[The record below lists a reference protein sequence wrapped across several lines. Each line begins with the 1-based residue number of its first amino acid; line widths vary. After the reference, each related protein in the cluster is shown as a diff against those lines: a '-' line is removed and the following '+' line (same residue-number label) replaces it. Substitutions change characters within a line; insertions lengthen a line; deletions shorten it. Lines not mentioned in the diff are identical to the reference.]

1 MAIVNVKHRVW
12 QSAFV
17 LGVAAI
23 LGAATR
29 LAPRALVHV
38 DSVGIRGVQLNESG
52 LVGRVLIY
60 ARGPAR
66 VGFGGEEPRVLTD
79 TVRLRSLPSFTV
91 DVTDSDVHIEL
102 VGGQLPGGGV
112 LTVGGAVTGGPA
124 THVSATGRHLVLL
137 HGGVGIRVLDGG
149 DAKPAR

>member
-1 MAIVNVKHRVW
+1 MIVKHRVW

-17 LGVAAI
+17 LGVVAV
-23 LGAATR
+23 LGAATS
-29 LAPRALVHV
+29 LAPRALVRF
-38 DSVGIRGVQLNESG
+38 DSVGIRGVQLNASG

-60 ARGPAR
+60 ASGPAR

-112 LTVGGAVTGGPA
+112 LTVAGAVTGGPA
-124 THVSATGRHLVLL
+124 TRVSATGRHLVLL

-149 DAKPAR
+149 NAKRAR